1 MIFKSN
7 LYNEK
12 EDSRSALLNVLNV
25 SLGNQINIY
34 LAALIAWTRM
44 IPQFE
49 TLKTDDRVYLVQA
62 SWNEI
67 VIADIAHRSIDYD
80 VSLTFYNSISSENS
94 NATYRQKL

>member
-1 MIFKSN
+1 MFF
-7 LYNEK
+7 
-12 EDSRSALLNVLNV
+12 
-25 SLGNQINIY
+25 LGNQINIY

-80 VSLTFYNSISSENS
+80 VSFALFKYLNFFISV
-94 NATYRQKL
+94 RDLRL

>member
-1 MIFKSN
+1 MLRVIFF
-7 LYNEK
+7 
-12 EDSRSALLNVLNV
+12 
-25 SLGNQINIY
+25 LGNQINIY

-80 VSLTFYNSISSENS
+80 VSFALFKEPSFFI
-94 NATYRQKL
+94 TYKL